1 MVIEQLHQLNKE
13 ITGLECKYDEAL
25 NWLFTTR
32 KELITVLSALNRG
45 DIDII
50 KEQFPN
56 PDDEFWESY
65 KFQMNSYDY
74 IVETLNKKV

>member
-13 ITGLECKYDEAL
+13 ITDLECKYDEAL
-25 NWLFTTR
+25 KWLFNTR
-32 KELITVLSALNRG
+32 KELITVLNCLDRG

-56 PDDEFWESY
+56 SKDDFWESY

-74 IVETLNKKV
+74 IVDTLNKKI